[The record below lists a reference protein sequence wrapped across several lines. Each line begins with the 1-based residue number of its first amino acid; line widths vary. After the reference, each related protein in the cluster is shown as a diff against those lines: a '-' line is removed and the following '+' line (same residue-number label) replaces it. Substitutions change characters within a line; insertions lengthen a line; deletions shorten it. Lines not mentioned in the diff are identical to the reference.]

1 MKLINSILVL
11 FFGLFMATCGSKNP
25 PAPPTPPAE
34 QPIAF
39 THNAGNN
46 VLNPGPSLN
55 FTVTLT
61 STMPTAGIK
70 VEVSTKEE
78 ASGNAVGTNS
88 SVNSTTAAV
97 NVGVAGLPRQLWC
110 IVTIKVSS
118 VSTPTNT
125 STQTFRI
132 IYKWSGK

>member
-1 MKLINSILVL
+1 MKTFKPDIVLIL
-11 FFGLFMATCGSKNP
+11 FFSLLVAACGSKSP
-25 PAPPTPPAE
+25 DPLPSE

-39 THNAGNN
+39 THNAGDN
-46 VLNPGPSLN
+46 VLNPGPSLT

-61 STMPTAGIK
+61 STMPSSGIK

-78 ASGNAVGTNS
+78 ASGNVVGANS
-88 SVNSTTAAV
+88 SVNSTSAAV
-97 NVGVAGLPRQLWC
+97 SASVSALPRQLWC

-132 IYKWSGK
+132 VYK

>member
-1 MKLINSILVL
+1 MRTLRLNTIILLSVIL
-11 FFGLFMATCGSKNP
+11 LLESCGSKS
-25 PAPPTPPAE
+25 PTPPPPPTE

-55 FTVTLT
+55 FNVSLT
-61 STMPTAGIK
+61 SAMPAAGIK

-78 ASGNAVGTNS
+78 ASGNTVGTNS
-88 SVNSTTAAV
+88 SVNSTSATV
-97 NVGVAGLPRQLWC
+97 NVGISALPRQLWC

-118 VSTPTNT
+118 VSTASN
-125 STQTFRI
+125 SATQTFRVV
-132 IYKWSGK
+132 YK

>member
-1 MKLINSILVL
+1 MKFHISTTILIL
-11 FFGLFMATCGSKNP
+11 FFTLLFWSCGSKKP
-25 PAPPTPPAE
+25 PSPPTPPAE

-39 THNAGNN
+39 THNGGSN

-61 STMPTAGIK
+61 STMPTGGIK

-78 ASGNAVGTNS
+78 ANGNAVGTNS
-88 SVNSTTAAV
+88 SVNSSTAAV
-97 NVGVAGLPRQLWC
+97 NVSVSGLPRQLWC

-118 VSTPTNT
+118 VATPTN
-125 STQTFRI
+125 SATQTFRI
-132 IYKWSGK
+132 IYK

>member
-1 MKLINSILVL
+1 MKLYKLNLILVI
-11 FFGLFMATCGSKNP
+11 FFGALISACSSKS
-25 PAPPTPPAE
+25 PAPPPPPSE

-55 FTVTLT
+55 FAVTL
-61 STMPTAGIK
+61 SSAMPSSGIK

-78 ASGNAVGTNS
+78 ASGNSVGTNS
-88 SVNSTTAAV
+88 SANSTTSTV
-97 NVGVAGLPRQLWC
+97 NANVSGLPRQLWC

-118 VSTPTNT
+118 VSAASN
-125 STQTFRI
+125 SATQTFRVV
-132 IYKWSGK
+132 YK

>member
-1 MKLINSILVL
+1 MKLFKLNLVLVL
-11 FFGLFMATCGSKNP
+11 FFSTLVAACGSKK
-25 PAPPTPPAE
+25 PPTPPPPPSE

-39 THNAGNN
+39 THNAGTN

-61 STMPTAGIK
+61 STMPTSGIK

-78 ASGNAVGTNS
+78 AGGNAVGTNS
-88 SVNSTTAAV
+88 SVNSTSAAV
-97 NVGVAGLPRQLWC
+97 SASVSALPRQLWC

-118 VSTPTNT
+118 VNTPSN
-125 STQTFRI
+125 SATQTFRVV
-132 IYKWSGK
+132 YK